1 MVKDIEEYI
10 YLKIPEDYICI
21 YNKLLIYLAK
31 FGKELLDDCSSTCKT
46 KNKTI
51 LDCWAMFQS
60 AIANRALGNCKEANF
75 LINYIDKQL
84 SNIYK
89 IDGIPN
95 IAIIYYEIDEK
106 GYLKSTI
113 DCETKIKFI
122 VDDETGYLQQ
132 WIYNDKTGNEFI
144 IDNSNLVIKYKKNYD
159 ESVC

>member
-10 YLKIPEDYICI
+10 YLKIPGDYVYV
-21 YNKLLIYLAK
+21 YNKLLVYLAK

-60 AIANRALGNCKEANF
+60 AIANRALGNYKEADF

-89 IDGIPN
+89 IDDSSDIN
-95 IAIIYYEIDEK
+95 IVYYEIDEK
-106 GYLKSTI
+106 GYFKSTVDDTTEI
-113 DCETKIKFI
+113 EFI
-122 VDDETGYLQQ
+122 VDEAGYLQQ
-132 WIYNDKTGNEFI
+132 YTYNDETGNEFI
-144 IDNSNLVIKYKKNYD
+144 IENNSLIIKYK
-159 ESVC
+159 E